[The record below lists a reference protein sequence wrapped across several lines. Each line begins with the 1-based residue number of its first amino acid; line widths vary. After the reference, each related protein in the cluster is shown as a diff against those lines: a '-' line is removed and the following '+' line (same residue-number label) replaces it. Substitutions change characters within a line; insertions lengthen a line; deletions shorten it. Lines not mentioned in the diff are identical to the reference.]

1 MMNMRKARD
10 TMKRRA
16 AAGTVIGVA
25 LLLILA
31 PFITAGRV
39 TAASQAYADILAQ
52 AAAAH
57 RTWAHDSVGVTSPST
72 IWYLAEGATAGDFE
86 TWLLV
91 QNPGEEPAEIDVR
104 LQTAEGERQGPQG
117 TIPPLT
123 RRSYNLGDYVTTFD
137 VSATVTATSG
147 VICERAMYGGGRT
160 WAHDSVGVTSPSTIW
175 YLAEGATAGDFE
187 TWLLVQ
193 NPGEEPAEIDV
204 RLQTAEGERQ
214 GPQGTIPPLT
224 RRSYNLG
231 DYVTTFDVSAT
242 VTATSGVICERA
254 MYGGGRT
261 WAHDSVGVT
270 SPSTI
275 WYLAEGATAG
285 DFETWLLVQ
294 NPGEE
299 PAEIDVRLQTAEGE
313 RQGPQG
319 TIPPL
324 TRRSYNL
331 GDYVT
336 TFDVSATVTATS
348 GVICER
354 AMYGG
359 GRTWA
364 HDSVGVTSPSTIWY
378 LAEGATAGDF
388 ETWLLVQNPGEE
400 PAEIDVRL
408 QTAEGERQGPQGTIP
423 PLTRR
428 SYNLGDYVTTFD
440 VSATVTATSG
450 VICERAMYGLTV
462 VCLDPGHAST
472 PYEIDP
478 ETGLNTQDW
487 VNEPEMTIVYDIALR
502 TRAIL
507 EARGIRVVMTKNY
520 LQEPVSLK
528 RRAEIANDAHAR
540 MIVHIHADPGI
551 AAPTTFYPGP
561 APYNWKANSQTGR
574 TAYIDPAVQA
584 QSETAAKRFHAA
596 MAAYVRQALGAGDG
610 GTVVENRGATGTGN
624 YGPIFS
630 YDIWSKVPTFTLE
643 NNLAF
648 ADAHRQEIAESI
660 AAGIMSAL

>member
-57 RTWAHDSVGVTSPST
+57 
-72 IWYLAEGATAGDFE
+72 
-86 TWLLV
+86 
-91 QNPGEEPAEIDVR
+91 
-104 LQTAEGERQGPQG
+104 
-117 TIPPLT
+117 
-123 RRSYNLGDYVTTFD
+123 
-137 VSATVTATSG
+137 
-147 VICERAMYGGGRT
+147 
-160 WAHDSVGVTSPSTIW
+160 
-175 YLAEGATAGDFE
+175 
-187 TWLLVQ
+187 
-193 NPGEEPAEIDV
+193 
-204 RLQTAEGERQ
+204 
-214 GPQGTIPPLT
+214 
-224 RRSYNLG
+224 
-231 DYVTTFDVSAT
+231 
-242 VTATSGVICERA
+242 
-254 MYGGGRT
+254 
-261 WAHDSVGVT
+261 
-270 SPSTI
+270 
-275 WYLAEGATAG
+275 
-285 DFETWLLVQ
+285 
-294 NPGEE
+294 
-299 PAEIDVRLQTAEGE
+299 
-313 RQGPQG
+313 
-319 TIPPL
+319 
-324 TRRSYNL
+324 
-331 GDYVT
+331 
-336 TFDVSATVTATS
+336 
-348 GVICER
+348 
-354 AMYGG
+354 
-359 GRTWA
+359 RTWA

-596 MAAYVRQALGAGDG
+596 MAAYVRQVLGAGDG